1 MIANRKYSNLRIRK
15 LQSNRMRSICKK
27 IATNFSEK
35 YKNRFEFFHK
45 KFSEIKSVIKAPKN
59 KKVGGI
65 IFDLVVSNFQISN

>member
-15 LQSNRMRSICKK
+15 LQSNRIFVKK

-45 KFSEIKSVIKAPKN
+45 KCIEIKSVIEAPKN

-65 IFDLVVSNFQISN
+65 IFDLGVSNFQISN

>member
-1 MIANRKYSNLRIRK
+1 
-15 LQSNRMRSICKK
+15 MRSICKK

-35 YKNRFEFFHK
+35 YKNRFKFFHK
-45 KFSEIKSVIKAPKN
+45 KFIEIKSVIEAPKN